1 MRSRKKIKSN
11 LFVRITEIVS
21 IVWIVFA
28 GLLFCQGSDRPE
40 KLTFLNNEQNG
51 MFRLQSFV
59 HGRME
64 AAIRIRDYEFTIKQ
78 AEDVRGVFQIDSTNP
93 DLRVRLVKKEFPWD
107 TKTECA
113 NTNSGNTY
121 SCKIEIGSL
130 EKGRYLLSVYR
141 NHGES
146 ESNFNLF
153 AGIFGKGYIDV
164 ESANDR

>member
-1 MRSRKKIKSN
+1 MRSHKRIKPD
-11 LFVRITEIVS
+11 LFVRIAEIVS

-28 GLLFCQGSDRPE
+28 GLLFCHGSDKPE
-40 KLTFLNNEQNG
+40 KLTFINNEQNG

-64 AAIRIRDYEFTIKQ
+64 IGSNIHNYEFTIKQ
-78 AEDVRGVFQIDSTNP
+78 SENVRGVFQIDSTNP
-93 DLRVRLVKKEFPWD
+93 DLKVRLTKKEFPLD
-107 TKTECA
+107 TKTECT

-121 SCKIEIGSL
+121 SCKIEINSL

-141 NHGES
+141 KNYEN

-153 AGIFGKGYIDV
+153 AGIFGMGYIDV
-164 ESANDR
+164 ESTTDR

>member
-1 MRSRKKIKSN
+1 MRSLKKIQSIKFN
-11 LFVRITEIVS
+11 LLARFFAIAT
-21 IVWIVFA
+21 IVFSSFV
-28 GLLFCQGSDRPE
+28 FCQGSGKTE
-40 KLTFLNNEQNG
+40 KLTFINNEQNG

-64 AAIRIRDYEFTIKQ
+64 PANNIQNYEFIIIQ
-78 AEDVRGVFQIDSTNP
+78 SENARGVFQIDSTNP
-93 DLRVRLVKKEFPWD
+93 DLKVRLIKKEFPLD

-121 SCKIEIGSL
+121 SCKIEIESL
-130 EKGRYLLSVYR
+130 EKGRYHLSVYR
-141 NHGES
+141 KNEGN

-164 ESANDR
+164 ESPTDR